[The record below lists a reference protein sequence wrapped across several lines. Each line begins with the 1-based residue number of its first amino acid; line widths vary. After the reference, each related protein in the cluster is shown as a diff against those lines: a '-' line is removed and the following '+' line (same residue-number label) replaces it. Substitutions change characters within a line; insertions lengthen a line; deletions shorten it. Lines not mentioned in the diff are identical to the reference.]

1 LQFRDY
7 WQVISKRW
15 WIMVIVCV
23 AAVAVTVAYSKFEQ
37 PIFRSTVRLDVS
49 PARYDY
55 GLTMVI
61 ENLLR
66 QYSSQLQTDK
76 LANKVNERL
85 NLDLSP
91 ESLRSRIK
99 VSPISEDYAI
109 QIEVDDPDPNRAKD
123 IAYAWADEF
132 VKQHQERMAPIDPPD
147 RIDVTI
153 HDDPRPG
160 ELNRPKTRQN
170 AMAAGLLGIVIGA
183 VIAFFLEY
191 LDDTLKTAEEA
202 ERYTGV
208 KVLAA
213 IPTVESVEAVTTG
226 REKAAKGRTKLGDA
240 RQRT

>member
-1 LQFRDY
+1 MQFREY

-15 WIMVIVCV
+15 WIIAVVCV
-23 AAVAVTVAYSKFEQ
+23 AAVAVTVAYSRIER
-37 PIFRSTVRLDVS
+37 PIFRSSIRLDVS

-76 LANKVNERL
+76 LAGKVNERL

-91 ESLRSRIK
+91 EALRSRMK

-123 IAYAWADEF
+123 IAYVWADEF
-132 VKQHQERMAPIDPPD
+132 VKQHQVRMAPVDPRD

-183 VIAFFLEY
+183 VIVFFLEY

-202 ERYTGV
+202 ERYVGV
-208 KVLAA
+208 KVLGS
-213 IPTVESVEAVTTG
+213 IPTMESIEAAARDG
-226 REKAAKGRTKLGDA
+226 KLAKGKTKLEDA